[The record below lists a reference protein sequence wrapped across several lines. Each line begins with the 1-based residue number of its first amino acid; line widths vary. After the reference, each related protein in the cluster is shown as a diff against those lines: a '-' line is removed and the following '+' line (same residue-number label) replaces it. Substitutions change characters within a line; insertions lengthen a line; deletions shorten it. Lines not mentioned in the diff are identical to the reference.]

1 MSNFTDVL
9 DNEGKT
15 VAEQIKPGLLK
26 ISQQNLYGQ
35 VSTVFLTPETIN
47 YLATEFKE
55 KYENTKQ
62 D

>member
-1 MSNFTDVL
+1 MSNFTEDL

-15 VAEQIKPGLLK
+15 VAEQIKPSLLK
-26 ISQQNLYGQ
+26 ITQENLYGQ
-35 VSTVFLTPETIN
+35 KSTVFLTPETIN